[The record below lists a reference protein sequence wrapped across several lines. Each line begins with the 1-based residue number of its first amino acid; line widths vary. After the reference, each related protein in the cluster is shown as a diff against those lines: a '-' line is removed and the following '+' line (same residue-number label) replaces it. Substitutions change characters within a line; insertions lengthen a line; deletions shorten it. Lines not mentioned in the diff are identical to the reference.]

1 MSRNFQLL
9 QEIGGD
15 EELFRTSGPI
25 PELVPVSGGE
35 PGPEF
40 DQAARDRILQHASL
54 PNVLEAFDEPAPES
68 DPASVSALG
77 LDDGLDGRPSSPA
90 AVEFR
95 TPESPTTPIGTPAIP
110 RETGRSTARER
121 SEPQVGALPQGSQW
135 ANGSS
140 SEPLYKR
147 ETTTRSNV
155 PWKPSSVLNWMDQA
169 RAGIAR
175 WNRKMQ
181 QQISLRQSE
190 VEAIARAEQMKLVHR
205 IFPGAGQDSPRVVLF
220 SAVEGSSGCAGLC
233 ARIAEILADRG
244 EGPVCLVDANFDS
257 PSLHTRFGTD
267 NSNGLAEAA
276 LESRALQAFIQ
287 QIREPDLW
295 LMPSGRG
302 LDRLTFSAITD
313 GVRTRMTEL
322 RAAFQYVLVQAGPV
336 HPETSAMLIS
346 RWTDGVVLVVEA
358 NSTRREFAKQMKEN
372 VLAAN
377 VSLLGV
383 VLNNRTFP
391 VPDAIYRRL

>member
-1 MSRNFQLL
+1 
-9 QEIGGD
+9 
-15 EELFRTSGPI
+15 
-25 PELVPVSGGE
+25 
-35 PGPEF
+35 
-40 DQAARDRILQHASL
+40 
-54 PNVLEAFDEPAPES
+54 
-68 DPASVSALG
+68 
-77 LDDGLDGRPSSPA
+77 
-90 AVEFR
+90 
-95 TPESPTTPIGTPAIP
+95 
-110 RETGRSTARER
+110 
-121 SEPQVGALPQGSQW
+121 
-135 ANGSS
+135 
-140 SEPLYKR
+140 
-147 ETTTRSNV
+147 
-155 PWKPSSVLNWMDQA
+155 
-169 RAGIAR
+169 
-175 WNRKMQ
+175 
-181 QQISLRQSE
+181 
-190 VEAIARAEQMKLVHR
+190 
-205 IFPGAGQDSPRVVLF
+205 VLF

-336 HPETSAMLIS
+336 HPGTSAMLIS